1 MCLGYL
7 MENVALK
14 NLMDSKNFFFTRAD
28 DSDAVY
34 IVELT

>member
-14 NLMDSKNFFFTRAD
+14 NLMDSKNFFTRAD